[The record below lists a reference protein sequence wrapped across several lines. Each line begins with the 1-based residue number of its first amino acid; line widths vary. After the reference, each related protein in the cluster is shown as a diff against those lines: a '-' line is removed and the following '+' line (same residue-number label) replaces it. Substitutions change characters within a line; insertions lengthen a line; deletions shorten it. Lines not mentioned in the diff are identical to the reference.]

1 MRKPFVAGNWK
12 MFKTVA
18 EARHLVSELVPGL
31 QAVVNVEKTAL
42 QAGLVNLSLQFITR
56 DGSMSKQGG
65 PGPGCEP
72 GHHIDAYV

>member
-31 QAVVNVEKTAL
+31 QAV
-42 QAGLVNLSLQFITR
+42 AGVDKVLCPPFTTLLAVIGRHRYSLG
-56 DGSMSKQGG
+56 GSEFVLGG
-65 PGPGCEP
+65 IRGL
-72 GHHIDAYV
+72 YW